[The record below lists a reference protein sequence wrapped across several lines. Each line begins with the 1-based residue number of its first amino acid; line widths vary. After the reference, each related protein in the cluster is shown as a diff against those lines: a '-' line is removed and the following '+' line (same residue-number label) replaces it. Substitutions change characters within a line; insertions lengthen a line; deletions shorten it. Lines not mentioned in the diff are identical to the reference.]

1 MLVKTIVELLVQQQL
16 ANGRQWLL
24 IKSVSVVIPD
34 SATKKKEKKKEARP
48 AKCQA
53 FGYISMVLTHHSLYT
68 LVHETRPPPKV
79 GTAAE
84 PKPDQLA
91 EARLMSLCQLI
102 A

>member
-1 MLVKTIVELLVQQQL
+1 M
-16 ANGRQWLL
+16 
-24 IKSVSVVIPD
+24 VIPD
-34 SATKKKEKKKEARP
+34 SAMKKKEKKKEARP

-53 FGYISMVLTHHSLYT
+53 FGYICMVLTHSLYT
-68 LVHETRPPPKV
+68 LVHETSPPPKV

-91 EARLMSLCQLI
+91 EGQVMSLYQLI